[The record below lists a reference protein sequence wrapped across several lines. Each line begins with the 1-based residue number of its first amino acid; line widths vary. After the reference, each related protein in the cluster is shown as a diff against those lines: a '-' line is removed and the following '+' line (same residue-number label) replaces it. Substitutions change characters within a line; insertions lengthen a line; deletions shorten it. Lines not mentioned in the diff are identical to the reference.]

1 VIVYARPKTSRSYP
15 RRSAIETFDPKFAN
29 RIKIETEG
37 PKDGGMDAA
46 RIKKNLDDGF
56 WGVGSLR
63 FNGARVNLSFEPPSP
78 GSKEESHVSTDAS
91 EKDTPD
97 LTTLLGKVLAWG
109 PRPHESTA
117 LFGIKTTVLENNV
130 QYGFNFIALNL
141 AVYNQ
146 KTGLE
151 DIHHIVGVK
160 VPAKGDISSAF
171 ILKQPLVFPHLS
183 WYRWHTHL
191 NESRRNPDLRALLPA
206 VEREVSDWYEEEQTP
221 RKGKEDES
229 MDDWKG
235 S

>member
-29 RIKIETEG
+29 RIKIETED
-37 PKDGGMDAA
+37 PKGGGMDAA
-46 RIKKNLDDGF
+46 RIKKNLDEGF

-78 GSKEESHVSTDAS
+78 GSRGESHVCTDAS
-91 EKDTPD
+91 QKDAPD
-97 LTTLLGKVLAWG
+97 LTTLLGKVLELGA
-109 PRPHESTA
+109 RPHGSTA
-117 LFGIKTTVLENNV
+117 RFGIKTTVFENDV

-146 KTGLE
+146 KTGFE

-160 VPAKGDISSAF
+160 MPAKGDVSSAF
-171 ILKQPLVFPHLS
+171 ILKQRLVFPHTS

-191 NESRRNPDLRALLPA
+191 NESRRNLNLRTLLPA

-221 RKGKEDES
+221 RKGKGDES
-229 MDDWKG
+229 IDNWKG